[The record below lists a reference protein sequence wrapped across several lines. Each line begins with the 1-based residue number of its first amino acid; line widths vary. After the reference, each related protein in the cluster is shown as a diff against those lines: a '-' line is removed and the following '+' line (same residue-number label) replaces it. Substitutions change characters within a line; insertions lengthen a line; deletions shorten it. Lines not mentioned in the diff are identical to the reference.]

1 MSAKN
6 ELDKTENKKK
16 TGGKRPSPGLAG
28 GKDLFNST
36 FPGKELTPREIV
48 AELDK
53 YIVGQKKAKRAVAVA
68 LRNRIRRLKL
78 ESDMRED
85 IAPKNILMIGPTG
98 VGKTEIARRLAKLAG
113 SPFIKVEAT
122 KYTEVGY
129 VGRDVE
135 SMIRDLMAA
144 GIQMVKQEMQETVT
158 IEAEKRAEDALLD
171 LLLPGTGKKRKEPKP
186 GPVVRPMGTFS
197 INSDNASGS
206 GPALMGTAI
215 QVGIPVFRKKSDD
228 EDTETREEN
237 EEHEAGEKQEDKT
250 EETVVKDS
258 STREKFRTMLREG
271 KLEDRMVEIT
281 VNQNPQFPSF
291 EMMGGGFE
299 DLESSLSGIAGFFGG
314 GKKKK
319 LVTVSRAREI
329 LIGEELEKLVD
340 RDRVSDEARQRVE
353 ETGIVFI
360 DEIDKIAVKG
370 ERGGGGPDVSREGV
384 QRDIL
389 PIVEGATVNT
399 KWGPVNTDHILFV
412 AAGAFNVSKP
422 SDLIP
427 ELQGRFPLRVELDS
441 LGKDDFL
448 RILTEPKNAL
458 TKQYIDL
465 LATEEVTI
473 EFTPEAIDRLAA
485 LAADVNSRLENIGA
499 RRLHTIMEALL
510 EELSFEAPDIA
521 PTQVSITEAY
531 VNEKLTDLVMDQDLG
546 RYIL

>member
-1 MSAKN
+1 MGEKKQRDE
-6 ELDKTENKKK
+6 ELN
-16 TGGKRPSPGLAG
+16 RLS
-28 GKDLFNST
+28 
-36 FPGKELTPREIV
+36 PREIV

-78 ESDMRED
+78 EPEIRED

-98 VGKTEIARRLAKLAG
+98 IGKTEIARRLAKLSG

-135 SMIRDLMAA
+135 SMVRDLMAA
-144 GIQMVKQEMQETVT
+144 GFQMVKQEMQESVT
-158 IEAEKRAEDALLD
+158 LEAEKRAEEALLD
-171 LLLPGTGKKRKEPKP
+171 LLLPLPGKKSKDQKPKP

-197 INSDNASGS
+197 INPENSG
-206 GPALMGTAI
+206 GGLIGTAI
-215 QVGIPVFRKKSDD
+215 QVGIPVFNPNSSGK
-228 EDTETREEN
+228 E
-237 EEHEAGEKQEDKT
+237 EKQDAVDAVGAAINEADGAADTGNEKF
-250 EETVVKDS
+250 KA
-258 STREKFRTMLREG
+258 TREKFRAMLREG
-271 KLEDRMVEIT
+271 KLDDKTVELM
-281 VNQNPQFPSF
+281 VNQNPQIPTI
-291 EMMGGGFE
+291 EMMGASME

-314 GKKKK
+314 GSKKKK
-319 LVTVSRAREI
+319 VVTVARAKEI
-329 LIGEELEKLVD
+329 LKAEEAEKLVD

-353 ETGIVFI
+353 ETGIIFI

-370 ERGGGGPDVSREGV
+370 DRGGGPDVSREGV

-399 KWGPVNTDHILFV
+399 KWGPVNTDHILFI
-412 AAGAFNVSKP
+412 AAGAFNISKP

-458 TKQYIDL
+458 TRQYIEL
-465 LATEEVTI
+465 LATENVEI
-473 EFTPEAIDRLAA
+473 DFTPEAIERLAA
-485 LAADVNSRLENIGA
+485 LAAEVNSRLENIGA
-499 RRLHTIMEALL
+499 RRLHTIMETLL
-510 EELSFEAPDIA
+510 EELSFEASDIA
-521 PTQVSITEAY
+521 PAKIPITVDY
-531 VNEKLTDLVMDQDLG
+531 VNEKLADIVKDQDLG

>member
-1 MSAKN
+1 MNEKN
-6 ELDKTENKKK
+6 TATEKGAARSLD
-16 TGGKRPSPGLAG
+16 R
-28 GKDLFNST
+28 
-36 FPGKELTPREIV
+36 LTPKEIV

-68 LRNRIRRLKL
+68 LRNRIRRLKI
-78 ESDMRED
+78 EADMRED
-85 IAPKNILMIGPTG
+85 ITPKNILMIGPTG
-98 VGKTEIARRLAKLAG
+98 VGKTEIARRLAKLAN
-113 SPFIKVEAT
+113 SPFVKVEAT

-144 GIQMVKQEMQETVT
+144 GVQMVKQEMQESVT
-158 IEAEKRAEDALLD
+158 AEAGRRAEDALLD
-171 LLLPGTGKKRKEPKP
+171 LLLPGTGRRSRADKTAP
-186 GPVVRPMGTFS
+186 GPVVKPMGSFS
-197 INSDNASGS
+197 ISPGNAGGP

-215 QVGIPVFRKKSDD
+215 QIGIPAGPSRRQAGKEGGAENAAPGAGPEERAAEKKA
-228 EDTETREEN
+228 
-237 EEHEAGEKQEDKT
+237 AGA
-250 EETVVKDS
+250 
-258 STREKFRTMLREG
+258 TREKFRALLKEG
-271 KLEDRMVEIT
+271 KLEDRTVEIT
-281 VNQNPQFPSF
+281 VNQAPQFPAF
-291 EMMGGGFE
+291 EMMGGSME
-299 DLESSLSGIAGFFGG
+299 DIESSLSGIAGFFGG
-314 GKKKK
+314 NKKKK
-319 LVTVSRAREI
+319 VVTVRRAREI
-329 LIGEELEKLVD
+329 LVAEESEKLID

-370 ERGGGGPDVSREGV
+370 DRGGGPDVSREGV

-399 KWGPVNTDHILFV
+399 KWGPVNTEHILFI
-412 AAGAFNVSKP
+412 AAGAFNIAKP

-458 TKQYIDL
+458 TKQYVEL
-465 LATEEVTI
+465 LNTENVEI
-473 EFTPEAIDRLAA
+473 EFTPEAVDCLAA
-485 LAADVNSRLENIGA
+485 LAAEVNASLENIGA

-521 PTQVSITEAY
+521 PAKVSVTVDY
-531 VNEKLTDLVMDQDLG
+531 VNEKLENLVKDQDLG

>member
-1 MSAKN
+1 MNENKQKN
-6 ELDKTENKKK
+6 EKLN
-16 TGGKRPSPGLAG
+16 R
-28 GKDLFNST
+28 
-36 FPGKELTPREIV
+36 LTPKEIV
-48 AELDK
+48 GELDK

-78 ESDMRED
+78 DPELRED

-98 VGKTEIARRLAKLAG
+98 VGKTEIARRLAKLTG
-113 SPFIKVEAT
+113 SPFLKVEAT

-135 SMIRDLMAA
+135 SMVRDLMAA
-144 GIQMVKQEMQETVT
+144 GFQMVKQEMQESV
-158 IEAEKRAEDALLD
+158 IQEAERRAEEALLD
-171 LLLPGTGKKRKEPKP
+171 LLLPSNEKKQRDRKQKP
-186 GPVVRPMGTFS
+186 SPVVRPMGAFS
-197 INSDNASGS
+197 ISPENSNGS
-206 GPALMGTAI
+206 IIGTTL
-215 QVGIPVFRKKSDD
+215 QVGIPIFSKKVSDNSVEEAKQNVPEDLNESGETLAD
-228 EDTETREEN
+228 ELKHD
-237 EEHEAGEKQEDKT
+237 GEDDKYKT
-250 EETVVKDS
+250 
-258 STREKFRTMLREG
+258 TREKLRVMLHEG
-271 KLEDRMVEIT
+271 KLDERPVELM
-281 VNQNPQFPSF
+281 VNQNPTFPSI
-291 EMMGGGFE
+291 EMMGGSME

-319 LVTVSRAREI
+319 VVPVSRAMEI
-329 LIGEELEKLVD
+329 LKAEEAEKLVD

-353 ETGIVFI
+353 ETGIIFI

-370 ERGGGGPDVSREGV
+370 DRGGGHDVSREGV

-399 KWGPVNTDHILFV
+399 KWGPVNTDHILFI

-458 TKQYIDL
+458 IKQYTEL
-465 LATEEVTI
+465 LATEDVKLN
-473 EFTPEAIDRLAA
+473 FTPDAIEHLAA
-485 LAADVNSRLENIGA
+485 LAAEVNSKLENIGA
-499 RRLHTIMEALL
+499 RRLHTIMETLL
-510 EELSFEAPDIA
+510 EQLSFEASDIA
-521 PTQVSITEAY
+521 PANIDITVDY
-531 VNEKLTDLVMDQDLG
+531 VNEKLAEIVRDQDLG